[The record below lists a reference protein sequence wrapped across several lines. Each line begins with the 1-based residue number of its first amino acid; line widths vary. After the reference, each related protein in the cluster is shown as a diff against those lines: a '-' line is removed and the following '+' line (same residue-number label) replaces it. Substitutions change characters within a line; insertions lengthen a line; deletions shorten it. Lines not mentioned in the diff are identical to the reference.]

1 MRYLGIYTLKN
12 YTVVNATKKILR
24 KIKDQNKEIYSSI
37 RRLST
42 FKMVVFPN

>member
-12 YTVVNATKKILR
+12 YTVNATKKIVR

>member
-1 MRYLGIYTLKN
+1 MRYLGIYNLKN
-12 YTVVNATKKILR
+12 YTVNATKKILR
-24 KIKDQNKEIYSSI
+24 RIKDQNKEIHSSI